1 MGSMCEG
8 RAVTLK
14 PYSYQPVTV
23 PKPIR
28 PSISSE
34 PYTFLRHAQLC
45 SEAAARREILVQHVL
60 AKRGPVVYCG
70 VIKDAWT
77 TPDGTDCWTI
87 ETSFPEKTRVTIPV
101 YNVIQCG
108 GPVCSCVAASERAQ
122 RAAAGQEGL
131 TC

>member
-14 PYSYQPVTV
+14 PYSYKPVTV

-45 SEAAARREILVQHVL
+45 SEAAARREILIQHVL
-60 AKRGPVVYCG
+60 AETRAGRLLRRHQG
-70 VIKDAWT
+70 RLDDA
-77 TPDGTDCWTI
+77 
-87 ETSFPEKTRVTIPV
+87 
-101 YNVIQCG
+101 
-108 GPVCSCVAASERAQ
+108 
-122 RAAAGQEGL
+122 
-131 TC
+131 